1 MSLWLNILI
10 GVLALVLIALVAV
23 RLRLKKRLESIDGVV
38 GITTHGAYTGKVIG
52 GEFTKVYQNKKKKP

>member
-38 GITTHGAYTGKVIG
+38 GITMHGAYTGKVIG
-52 GEFTKVYQNKKKKP
+52 GEFTKVYQNKKEKS

>member
-52 GEFTKVYQNKKKKP
+52 GEFTKVYQNKKEKS